1 MATYQG
7 NVIET
12 RSSERI
18 PLQCSIIVAN
28 GVQTGE
34 GRVLNVSGRGCLV
47 EAPLLIKAGDH
58 LQLRLFLP
66 DTDLSLCVSLAVV
79 HWAHAFRFGVEF
91 IKMGEK
97 HRAHLDHFIAVG
109 KDPWKSAL

>member
-18 PLQCSIIVAN
+18 ALQCSIIVAN
-28 GVQTGE
+28 GIQTGE
-34 GRVLNVSGRGCLV
+34 GRVLNVSDSGCLV
-47 EAPLLIKAGDH
+47 EAPILIKAGDH

-66 DTDLSLCVSLAVV
+66 DTNLSMCVSLAVV
-79 HWAHAFRFGVEF
+79 HWALGFRFGIEF
-91 IKMGEK
+91 VTVDEK
-97 HRAHLDHFIAVG
+97 HRARLNHFITVG
-109 KDPWKSAL
+109 KDPWKLAF